1 MLVQALALLGFG
13 ASTNI
18 QAGQEYFFK
27 IMISMTVL
35 NLKWMK
41 NECPFYV

>member
-18 QAGQEYFFK
+18 QAGHNIF
-27 IMISMTVL
+27 L
-35 NLKWMK
+35 NNDFYDGTKLKMDGT
-41 NECPFYV
+41 